1 MVDSKGFAG
10 STHAA
15 HYFIGDEQDIVAAAY
30 FRDPL
35 DITVGW
41 RDSAERGSHH
51 RLKNEGSDILRSL
64 ALEQAVEFIGA
75 IDIAGWVFETKRAAV
90 AIAGRNMSPL
100 LQHWGKRLAATN
112 VARNRKGAER
122 RAMVALG
129 TRNDP
134 VALLFA
140 SLDPVLSR

>member
-1 MVDSKGFAG
+1 MVDGKGLAR
-10 STHAA
+10 SAHATH
-15 HYFIGDEQDIVAAAY
+15 HFVGNQENLVAPAY

-64 ALEQAVEFIGA
+64 ALEQTVEFIGA

-90 AIAGRNMSPL
+90 AIARAQCVPIP
-100 LQHWGKRLAATN
+100 ATLGQK
-112 VARNRKGAER
+112 ARGDERCPKPRGR
-122 RAMVALG
+122 RA
-129 TRNDP
+129 TRHGSSGN
-134 VALLFA
+134 AI
-140 SLDPVLSR
+140 

>member
-1 MVDSKGFAG
+1 MVDSKGLAC
-10 STHAA
+10 STHAT
-15 HYFIGDEQDIVAAAY
+15 HHFVGNKENLVAPAY
-30 FRDPL
+30 FRDAL
-35 DITVGW
+35 DITVGG

-75 IDIAGWVFETKRAAV
+75 IAIEGWVFETKRAAV
-90 AIAGRNMSPL
+90 AIAWRNMSPL

-129 TRNDP
+129 TRNDA

-140 SLDPVLSR
+140 SLDPVLSG